1 MSGARL
7 NLHDKNPS
15 TRPHASQENADT
27 IHRGEESRAV
37 RAQRCRTLQPQRK
50 RLGSAESLDA
60 RRTARMAN
68 LDALATTQSAELV
81 ASVI

>member
-1 MSGARL
+1 
-7 NLHDKNPS
+7 
-15 TRPHASQENADT
+15 
-27 IHRGEESRAV
+27 
-37 RAQRCRTLQPQRK
+37 
-50 RLGSAESLDA
+50 LDA